1 MEINTTYGDFMESY
15 TTYKDVTES
24 NFTEDHIKFQILV
37 ERNNSAFY
45 YSLPA
50 MFMIIIVMVV
60 GLVCNTI
67 MIVTYQIKLKGNS
80 TYFFVFIMAIL
91 DLINC
96 LMLPFEINELRNPYM
111 YSTFTLCKVHRFF
124 SFASD
129 LASGNTI
136 IAISFDRYFRF
147 ARPHKKF
154 SLRKAKGIVV
164 IDLVVSLFL
173 CLFAL
178 YIYGEEEVAVDTKA
192 PITGTKCGIHK
203 EAKATIVPSIFKA
216 IIMVFF
222 FGGVIVITTVYTL
235 LWIRFK
241 QWDRKRQER
250 TTFKPSNS
258 NTGQNNETC
267 TEQLHYRYK
276 QDQNNLGLEQSD
288 VSIQEQKTCP
298 NTEEKNNTFQD
309 HQTYHSM
316 EQTDGIQN
324 QVLIDSSSGQLDIS
338 NPFDKL
344 YCDVD
349 LDEKPEQRQEANEEN
364 NQGYFALSETRNTL
378 RTAFGVDEIRASTL
392 PLRKRITFGHNV
404 SVLSGNIC
412 PDERQSS
419 NISFSQMNKSDNRVS
434 STMSLNL
441 LKIRDLVSKVNV
453 FRLKYP
459 GHPGK
464 IRRAS
469 NIKMKS
475 VFKRSSIW
483 TIARFGRSLKINRS
497 TIMFLV
503 ATVSYVI
510 FRIPYIIISAL
521 KTLNPGILTNMEPIE
536 IVMYTIFAKF
546 LVLSYATNPLIYS
559 FLNPKIR
566 SECVGLVCSFLN
578 LVYRGKR
585 NNVSSIAQSSSIV
598 GGNESRRMT

>member
-1 MEINTTYGDFMESY
+1 
-15 TTYKDVTES
+15 
-24 NFTEDHIKFQILV
+24 
-37 ERNNSAFY
+37 
-45 YSLPA
+45 

-80 TYFFVFIMAIL
+80 TYFFVFVLAMF

-164 IDLVVSLFL
+164 IDIVVSLFL

-178 YIYGEEEVAVDTKA
+178 YIYGEEEVTVDTKA
-192 PITGTKCGIHK
+192 SITGTKCGIHK
-203 EAKATIVPSIFKA
+203 EANTTIAPSIFKA
-216 IIMVFF
+216 ILIVFF
-222 FGGVIVITTVYTL
+222 FGGVIVMTTVYAL

-241 QWDRKRQER
+241 QWNRKRQER
-250 TTFKPSNS
+250 TTFKQSNS
-258 NTGQNNETC
+258 STGQNNETN
-267 TEQLHYRYK
+267 TEQLYDRY
-276 QDQNNLGLEQSD
+276 QQYQNNIGLEQRD
-288 VSIQEQKTCP
+288 VTIQEQKTCP

-324 QVLIDSSSGQLDIS
+324 QVLTDSSSGQLNIS

-349 LDEKPEQRQEANEEN
+349 LDEKPEQRQETNEEN
-364 NQGYFALSETRNTL
+364 NQGYFAHSETRNTL

-392 PLRKRITFGHNV
+392 PLKKGNTFDHNV
-404 SVLSGNIC
+404 SVLSGSIC
-412 PDERQSS
+412 QDERDSS

-453 FRLKYP
+453 SRSKYP
-459 GHPGK
+459 GYPGK

-469 NIKMKS
+469 NIKMKLAL
-475 VFKRSSIW
+475 KKSSIS
-483 TIARFGRSLKINRS
+483 TIASFGQNLKMNRT
-497 TIMFLV
+497 TIMFLA
-503 ATVSYVI
+503 ATFSYAICRVPYVI
-510 FRIPYIIISAL
+510 IAVIH
-521 KTLNPGILTNMEPIE
+521 TLNPEALTDMEPIKT
-536 IVMYTIFAKF
+536 VMYTIFLHF
-546 LVLSYATNPLIYS
+546 FVLSYAINPLIYS
-559 FLNPKIR
+559 FLNLKIR
-566 SECVGLVCSFLN
+566 LECVGLLCSLLN
-578 LVYRGKR
+578 LVCRGKR
-585 NNVSSIAQSSSIV
+585 NNVATIAQDISIV
-598 GGNESRRMT
+598 VGNES